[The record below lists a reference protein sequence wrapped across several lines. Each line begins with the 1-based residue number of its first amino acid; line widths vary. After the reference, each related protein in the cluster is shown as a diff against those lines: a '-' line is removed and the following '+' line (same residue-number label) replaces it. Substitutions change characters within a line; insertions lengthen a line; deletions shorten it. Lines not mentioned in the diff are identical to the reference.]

1 MRQNTLLLL
10 TSHIENLEFS
20 VDELWLYDLLNKR
33 KVSIFS
39 VKIPSPILLNI
50 SPMNEKMQV
59 EPQFCADSEGTIYV
73 LRDNY
78 QYAIEVYDTT
88 GKQHRTITREY
99 TLPKKTS
106 TEYKKDVKRS
116 REETLQLQAL
126 GKHIQVTTLKEKPII
141 YNPHLLT
148 RSLFVDSQN
157 RLWVLT
163 NEPYPP
169 EPPESLLG
177 SLFGGDSDQN
187 DEPRSRFS
195 FDLFSPEGEY
205 LMKIPFDA
213 IQPRCFTYKDGSL
226 YFAALKED
234 GFPWLFRYA
243 IVEEN

>member
-1 MRQNTLLLL
+1 
-10 TSHIENLEFS
+10 
-20 VDELWLYDLLNKR
+20 
-33 KVSIFS
+33 
-39 VKIPSPILLNI
+39 
-50 SPMNEKMQV
+50 
-59 EPQFCADSEGTIYV
+59 
-73 LRDNY
+73 
-78 QYAIEVYDTT
+78 VYDTT

-126 GKHIQVTTLKEKPII
+126 GKDIQVTTLKEKPII

-195 FDLFSPEGEY
+195 FDLFSSEGEY

-243 IVEEN
+243 IVEND